1 MDLIK
6 LEQGTVH
13 WQAVLNTVLS
23 MIWKGEVL
31 VRLRNHLIC
40 ACMCLFAHMC
50 RDGRETS
57 KICRHIERDEQA

>member
-6 LEQGTVH
+6 LTQSTVH

-23 MIWKGEVL
+23 IAWKAEVL

-40 ACMCLFAHMC
+40 ACMRLCVHIC
-50 RDGRETS
+50 IDGCKAS
-57 KICRHIERDEQA
+57 KICRHM